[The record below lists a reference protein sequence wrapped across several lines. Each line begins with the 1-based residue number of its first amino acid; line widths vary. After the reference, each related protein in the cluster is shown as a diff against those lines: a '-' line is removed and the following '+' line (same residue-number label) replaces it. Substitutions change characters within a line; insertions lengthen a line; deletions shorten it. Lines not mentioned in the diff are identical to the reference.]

1 MNRRTP
7 ITSIFAFAVLLCL
20 APPVVAEDVWP
31 SRVVKIVVPFPAG
44 GPTDVYA
51 RMAGDILQRRLGLQ
65 IVVENKPGAGGNIA
79 AAEVVKAAPDG
90 YTLLVGG
97 PSTHAINQTLYA
109 RPGFDSST
117 DLEQIAIIARAPSI
131 ATVHPTVPAATFQD
145 YLALIRREGK
155 EVPYPMPGIGTT
167 PHLAGELLRA
177 RYDLPLKAV
186 AYRGAGP
193 ALNDAIG
200 GHVLFMLNNVDL
212 ALPHVKSGALRGL
225 AVTSRARIPA
235 LPDVPTMAEVGIP
248 DMEIEVWHIMAAP
261 KGTPRAI
268 IDKLN
273 RAVLEGMNDPAMVA
287 KLAEQGVSVDQRT
300 PDELKVFVAAERE
313 RWSKIVKLSGA
324 KLD

>member
-1 MNRRTP
+1 MNRRDIMTA
-7 ITSIFAFAVLLCL
+7 AFALPLLWTPA
-20 APPVVAEDVWP
+20 APVAAQDAWP

-44 GPTDVYA
+44 GPTDIYA
-51 RMAGDILQRRLGLQ
+51 RMAGEILQRKLNLQ

-79 AAEVVKAAPDG
+79 AAEVARAAPDG

-97 PSTHAINQTLYA
+97 PSTHAINQALYA
-109 RPGFDSST
+109 RPGFDSVA
-117 DLEQIAIIARAPSI
+117 DFEQIAIIARAPSI
-131 ATVHPTVPAATFQD
+131 ATVHPSVKAATFQE
-145 YLALIRREGK
+145 YVATIKREGK

-186 AYRGAGP
+186 AYRGAAP

-200 GHVLFMLNNVDL
+200 GHVLFMINNVDL

-225 AVTSRARIPA
+225 AVTSKARIPA

-268 IDKLN
+268 VDKLN
-273 RAVLEGMNDPAMVA
+273 RAVLEGMNDPATIA
-287 KLAEQGVSVDQRT
+287 KLAEQGVSVDQLD
-300 PDELKVFVAAERE
+300 PDALRAFVVSERE
-313 RWSKIVKLSGA
+313 RWGRIVKVSGA
-324 KLD
+324 KID